1 MRFLLDTN
9 AVIALLEGHRSFVAR
24 LRTYRPSDFGM
35 SAIVHH
41 ELCFGAYKSKR
52 VAANLQNVHA
62 LQFEVLP
69 ISKSD
74 AERSGEIH
82 AALQGQG
89 DSHRPLRRAG
99 RRTGGGPLP
108 DIDHEQRSG
117 IQKGR
122 RFDIRGLAD
131 MNAGMRHQK
140 AIGCH
145 GSQPT
150 AAVDSGNR
158 HLCIRSAMSARKRT
172 SKAGGRR

>member
-82 AALQGQG
+82 AALQARGTPIGPFDVLVAGQAVAR
-89 DSHRPLRRAG
+89 SLTLITNNVAEFRRV
-99 RRTGGGPLP
+99 
-108 DIDHEQRSG
+108 D
-117 IQKGR
+117 
-122 RFDIRGLAD
+122 GLTFED
-131 MNAGMRHQK
+131 WL
-140 AIGCH
+140 
-145 GSQPT
+145 T
-150 AAVDSGNR
+150 
-158 HLCIRSAMSARKRT
+158 
-172 SKAGGRR
+172 